1 MYYID
6 DLCMNRIAL
15 KAYEI
20 IKVYKSML
28 YYTYRKALT
37 PITLL
42 DEPMNTFCYKKKGI
56 MAMQGFLTS
65 TKTLVY

>member
-1 MYYID
+1 
-6 DLCMNRIAL
+6 
-15 KAYEI
+15 
-20 IKVYKSML
+20 ML

-56 MAMQGFLTS
+56 MAMQGFFTS